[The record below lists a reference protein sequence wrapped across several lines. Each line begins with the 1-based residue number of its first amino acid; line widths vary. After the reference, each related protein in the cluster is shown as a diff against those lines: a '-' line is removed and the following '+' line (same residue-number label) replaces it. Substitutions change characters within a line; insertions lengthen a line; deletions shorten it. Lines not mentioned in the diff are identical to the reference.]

1 MCHTQKE
8 NTPAGPS
15 SNQRAAPLHSQSG
28 RGGGGQLLCL
38 HRCEEMIRFIFIN
51 VTPPPV
57 CSKCHLSCFHAT
69 VRYLLASSSSTS
81 PSPPPPPCL
90 LRLEKF
96 GFKGDEE
103 EEEDEGITC
112 NQLIKP
118 QEQSSRG
125 SSRCSF
131 HFLCGRKLSPHAD
144 NRGCHHGRLSANHQP
159 SITCPPTG
167 LIEDS
172 APLCPQLM
180 KPQTEV

>member
-8 NTPAGPS
+8 NTPSGPS

-69 VRYLLASSSSTS
+69 VRYLLASSSTS

-96 GFKGDEE
+96 GFKGNEE